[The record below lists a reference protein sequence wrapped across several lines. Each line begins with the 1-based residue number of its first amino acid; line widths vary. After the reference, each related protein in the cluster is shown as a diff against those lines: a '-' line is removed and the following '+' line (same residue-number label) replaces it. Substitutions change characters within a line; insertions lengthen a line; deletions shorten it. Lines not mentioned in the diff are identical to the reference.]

1 MPASC
6 CQARVAG
13 VVWRGGECCRF
24 AERCIYS
31 RRVRGQVDVLEPVSE
46 RSLVFKLEPTFRCNL
61 ECEMCPRFSSEDP
74 HVDMQPE
81 VYARIREAMPLASAV
96 DFTGWGE
103 SMLHKGIY
111 AMIREATDQGCQT
124 YMTTNGTLL
133 NEKNC
138 QALIDAGMSQLAVS
152 IDGMSPATY
161 DVIRAGAHFHTVTE
175 NVERL
180 SRLVRERGSTLELA
194 IAFTIQESNAHELHL
209 LAPWLQEVDARVLH
223 LKQLN
228 VVSNANDWASSFLKY
243 RLPPLA
249 PDDGR
254 MGRLEDAIH
263 RAVDQCRAVGVQVFT
278 PSELPMTGKM
288 ERRHC
293 IAEPLTSAYFS
304 YDGMVAPCCHFGHH
318 VSRYFDGQYIPPAAL
333 FFGDIRTQSFAEIWN
348 SPPFRAFRESF
359 VTQVFPE
366 ACRTCYLLYGK

>member
-1 MPASC
+1 MS
-6 CQARVAG
+6 G
-13 VVWRGGECCRF
+13 
-24 AERCIYS
+24 
-31 RRVRGQVDVLEPVSE
+31 LEHVPNPVSE

-74 HVDMQPE
+74 HVDMAPE
-81 VYARIREAMPLASAV
+81 VYARICEAMSLAFAV

-103 SMLHKGIY
+103 SMLYKGIY
-111 AMIREATDQGCQT
+111 AMIRQATDRGCQT

-138 QALIDAGMSQLAVS
+138 HALIDAGMTQLAVS

-161 DVIRAGAHFHTVTE
+161 DVIRAGARFETVTG
-175 NVERL
+175 NVKRL
-180 SRLVRERGSTLELA
+180 SEVVRARESSLELA
-194 IAFTIQESNAHELHL
+194 IAYTIQESNAHELDL
-209 LAPWLQEVDARVLH
+209 LAPWLEDVGARVLH

-228 VVSNANDWASSFLKY
+228 VVSNAQDWQSSFLKY

-254 MGRLEDAIH
+254 MAGLEAAIV
-263 RAVDQCRAVGVQVFT
+263 RAVEQCRAVGVQVYT
-278 PSELPMTGKM
+278 PSELPMNGAM
-288 ERRHC
+288 HGRHC
-293 IAEPLTSAYFS
+293 IAEPLRSAYFS

-318 VSRYFDGQYIPPAAL
+318 VSRYFEGQYIPPSAL
-333 FFGDIRTQSFAEIWN
+333 FFGDIRRQSFVEIWN
-348 SPPFRAFRESF
+348 SEPFRVFREGF
-359 VTQVFPE
+359 VTGAFPE